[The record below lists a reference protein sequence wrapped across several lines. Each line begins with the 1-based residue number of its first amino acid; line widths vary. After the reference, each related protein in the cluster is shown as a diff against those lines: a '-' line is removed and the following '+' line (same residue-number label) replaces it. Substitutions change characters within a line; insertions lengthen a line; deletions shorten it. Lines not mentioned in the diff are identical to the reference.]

1 MYNKQQNVHNK
12 WPGPICPKIRK
23 KILQNSEWANTCY
36 VSPAGKGVFEVNDRD
51 YHYTVNIYD
60 KHCDC
65 RRWNLTGI
73 PCSHAISCLRHERI
87 PAEDI
92 IPQYYTTETYSAVYG
107 FNVMPCADKTN
118 WMKMDGPK
126 IEPPIYEKK
135 IGRPPKSRRK
145 QPHEIQ
151 GKNGFTMSKHG
162 IIIHCS
168 WCHEPNHNCKGCP
181 LKKAGIRPKQQVRRQ
196 PPPFATTTGEEEEGT
211 EQQAVVEVMTEHLQ
225 PTVQPLIVQESM
237 LSQMLSQVN
246 NL

>member
-1 MYNKQQNVHNK
+1 MFITSGQALFVPRLGKKFSKTQS
-12 WPGPICPKIRK
+12 GPT
-23 KILQNSEWANTCY
+23 LVMFLLLA
-36 VSPAGKGVFEVNDRD
+36 KGVFEVNDRD

-126 IEPPIYEKK
+126 IEPQIYEKK

-145 QPHEIQ
+145 QPHEI
-151 GKNGFTMSKHG
+151 
-162 IIIHCS
+162 
-168 WCHEPNHNCKGCP
+168 
-181 LKKAGIRPKQQVRRQ
+181 
-196 PPPFATTTGEEEEGT
+196 
-211 EQQAVVEVMTEHLQ
+211 
-225 PTVQPLIVQESM
+225 
-237 LSQMLSQVN
+237 
-246 NL
+246 